1 MTQANRRR
9 HRKNQARIRRRT
21 PPGAAPGLLTPV
33 PGSPQPAIRVMA
45 YGEHEFLE
53 RKIQNVDELGD
64 LKSRYAVIWVDVEGL
79 GDAGVVAALGK
90 VFGLHMLALE
100 DVVNTHQRA
109 KVDEYG
115 EHLFV
120 IARMVRLTDGLE
132 TEQLS
137 LFAGPGFV
145 LSFQDQP
152 GGDCLDPVRERIR
165 KGQGRV
171 RQAGADYLAYAL
183 LDAVVDGYFPVLE
196 QYAER
201 LETLDVQVT
210 ESDPRETMH
219 RIHDMRSDL
228 LMLRRA
234 IWPHR
239 ETLNALARDPHPL
252 VTQETRLH
260 LRDCLDHIVAIID
273 LTETYREMCSD
284 LRDYYLATVSNRT
297 NEIMKVLTVIA
308 TIFMPLTFI
317 AGLYGMNFAT
327 DASPWNMP
335 ELRWHLGYP
344 FALALMAAVAGWMLL
359 YFRRKGW
366 LGYSLPPPGTGNT
379 HQDAGRENTPA
390 IGIGR
395 STPPR

>member
-1 MTQANRRR
+1 
-9 HRKNQARIRRRT
+9 
-21 PPGAAPGLLTPV
+21 LTPV

-45 YGEHEFLE
+45 YSEYEFLE
-53 RKIQNVDELGD
+53 RTVKNVAELGE
-64 LKSRYAVIWVDVEGL
+64 LKGRYPVIWVDVEGL
-79 GDAGVVAALGK
+79 GDTGVVAALGEA
-90 VFGLHMLALE
+90 FGLHLLALE

-115 EHLFV
+115 ENLFV
-120 IARMVRLTDGLE
+120 IARMVRLTDRLE
-132 TEQLS
+132 SEQLS

-165 KGQGRV
+165 KGQGRI
-171 RQAGADYLAYAL
+171 RKAGADYLAYAL
-183 LDAVVDGYFPVLE
+183 LDAVVDGYFPVLD

-201 LETLDVQVT
+201 LEDLDAQVT

-219 RIHDMRSDL
+219 RIHDMRGDL

-239 ETLNALARDPHPL
+239 EALNALARDSHPL
-252 VTQETRLH
+252 VTPETRLH

-335 ELRWHLGYP
+335 ELRWYLGYP
-344 FALALMAAVAGWMLL
+344 FALAVMAAVAGWMLL

-366 LGYSLPPPGTGNT
+366 MGYAMPPPRTDNE
-379 HQDAGRENTPA
+379 HREAGREGTSA
-390 IGIGR
+390 IGAGPSAAR
-395 STPPR
+395 KD

>member
-1 MTQANRRR
+1 MQEKRRSRRR
-9 HRKNQARIRRRT
+9 KHLQIRRRT
-21 PPGAAPGLLTPV
+21 PPGTAPGSLNPV
-33 PGSPQPAIRVMA
+33 PGSPPPAIGVMA
-45 YGEHEFLE
+45 YGEQQFVE
-53 RKIQNVDELGD
+53 RRIQNVEELRELRG
-64 LKSRYAVIWVDVEGL
+64 RFPVIWVDVEGL
-79 GDAGVVAALGK
+79 GDAATIAALGDA
-90 VFGLHMLALE
+90 FGLHLLALE

-120 IARMVRLTDGLE
+120 VARMVRLTDRLE

-137 LFAGPGFV
+137 LFVGAGFV

-165 KGQGRV
+165 KGQGWIRKN
-171 RQAGADYLAYAL
+171 GADYLAYAL
-183 LDAVVDGYFPVLE
+183 LDAVVDGYFPVLD

-201 LETLDVQVT
+201 LENLDAQVT

-219 RIHDMRSDL
+219 RIHDMRGDL

-239 ETLNALARDPHPL
+239 EALNALARDPHPL
-252 VTQETRLH
+252 ITQETRLH
-260 LRDCLDHIVAIID
+260 LRDCLDHVVAIVD

-335 ELRWHLGYP
+335 ELRWYLGYP
-344 FALALMAAVAGWMLL
+344 FALAIMAVVAGWMLF

-366 LGYSLPPPGTGNT
+366 MGWSLPPPGRNNTGG
-379 HQDAGRENTPA
+379 GR
-390 IGIGR
+390 
-395 STPPR
+395 